1 MPSKKNVELLH
12 VNSAS
17 VMHHNTVWSWA
28 PPSFCTSTIHISQ
41 QENGE
46 GDIKPQASVL
56 TTNKKD
62 GTGKEQS
69 L

>member
-46 GDIKPQASVL
+46 GADKAS
-56 TTNKKD
+56 
-62 GTGKEQS
+62 S
-69 L
+69 LCAHHK